1 MEERNK
7 QLLFQNFLLKIFH
20 LEIFKSQYHMIV
32 IPLRKKA
39 KNLKALGVPKPYP
52 SESNETK

>member
-1 MEERNK
+1 
-7 QLLFQNFLLKIFH
+7 
-20 LEIFKSQYHMIV
+20 MIV